1 MVVEMQHEQ
10 DRNAEELSAAKDAAA
25 KAAEALAAAE
35 ARAAEVETRAKSE
48 AVKLAA
54 RTMENNAALVGATP
68 LVTTT
73 PGPTSAAAKMVSAA
87 DQRQIGLQ
95 HQPTQRGD
103 GVAQAAHGR
112 GQGRERVVLTSHPPH
127 RSP

>member
-1 MVVEMQHEQ
+1 MQHEQ
-10 DRNAEELSAAKDAAA
+10 DRNAEELAAAKDAAA

-48 AVKLAA
+48 AVKMAA
-54 RTMENNAALVGATP
+54 RTMDNNAALVEANP

-87 DQRQIGLQ
+87 DQKQIGLLLRQ
-95 HQPTQRGD
+95 VFELQQ
-103 GVAQAAHGR
+103 
-112 GQGRERVVLTSHPPH
+112 ELTIRLAEQIP
-127 RSP
+127 RL